1 MKISDFDIYHL
12 PPLMGS
18 FVDFIEDKCRKLLE
32 ESPQFTELMREDHEL
47 LDKYWFLNTITDT
60 NGVTNALNLSYEETK
75 ALQRFCAKYL
85 LVWGVPKMNS
95 EDKELL
101 KSYGF
106 VNGEDLI

>member
-1 MKISDFDIYHL
+1 M
-12 PPLMGS
+12 
-18 FVDFIEDKCRKLLE
+18 
-32 ESPQFTELMREDHEL
+32 
-47 LDKYWFLNTITDT
+47 W
-60 NGVTNALNLSYEETK
+60 
-75 ALQRFCAKYL
+75 RFFSAGKRRPKRIGYVASIRAKYL

>member
-1 MKISDFDIYHL
+1 MEKV
-12 PPLMGS
+12 S
-18 FVDFIEDKCRKLLE
+18 FRIKKSHWNIKGTKKR
-32 ESPQFTELMREDHEL
+32 H
-47 LDKYWFLNTITDT
+47 
-60 NGVTNALNLSYEETK
+60 NLWRFFSAGKKETK
-75 ALQRFCAKYL
+75 RIGYVASTRAKYL